1 MSEMHPQERQQRILE
16 LLAGRGFQKTQALV
30 RALGASGATVR
41 RDLEALAAAGQ
52 IERVHGGAAPLAG
65 GAAGRDIRYRER
77 QAQAGNAKARL
88 ATVACGLIRP
98 GQTVYLDAGTT
109 ARAVAVALR
118 ARPELART
126 LRVVTHGLDVAFELN
141 GECALYVVGGEVY
154 GSTYSLTGPDA
165 LRTIERYHYDL
176 FLVGCTGIDPER
188 GPSNSNLTEA
198 HQKAAIVRRSARS
211 VLIADGTKWGL
222 RGFAPFASFAELNGW
237 VTDAAPPEARAAF
250 TAAGAR
256 VWTAQDPTD
265 SQGAAKRAAVR

>member
-1 MSEMHPQERQQRILE
+1 MSELHPQERQQRILE
-16 LLAGRGFQKTQALV
+16 LLAQRGFLKTQALV

-52 IERVHGGAAPLAG
+52 IERVHGGAAPLVA
-65 GAAGRDIRYRER
+65 GAALATPGRDIRYRER
-77 QAQAGNAKARL
+77 QAQAEGAKAAL
-88 ATVACGLIRP
+88 AEVACDRIRP

-118 ARPELART
+118 ARPELTRT

-165 LRTIERYHYDL
+165 LRSIERYRYDL

-198 HQKAAIVRRSARS
+198 HQKTAILRRSERT
-211 VLIADGTKWGL
+211 VLIADGAKWGV
-222 RGFAPFASFAELNGW
+222 RGFAAFASLGELSGW
-237 VTDAAPPEARAAF
+237 ATDEASSEARAAF
-250 TAAGAR
+250 AGAGAR
-256 VWTAQDPTD
+256 VWTPDAHP
-265 SQGAAKRAAVR
+265 ARA